1 MNINKVCAAW
11 RLVKQLSLLRAAGAA
26 GCNRSS
32 NDPIPIFQTPAS
44 DRLRLSSLFGG
55 TILAPQDAIDHAAKY
70 PIGKYGE
77 NRAYHQRFER
87 IDPALDDDLVD
98 HVDNDRQNVDPA
110 NVLPG
115 FKQQGSPVCRIFQNR
130 PEIQRSAC
138 SGVRPPGA
146 DSIEKGDE
154 RLKNQ
159 AEPKWRMHAARYVAP
174 CAYEGVKQVGR
185 CFRRMCRWLQDNE
198 FIRRFLHRS
207 EPGVWGRSDRN
218 RVVQRRWSVH
228 SHSEQD
234 TDAHSDQNGDA
245 DGDQN
250 AK

>member
-77 NRAYHQRFER
+77 NRAYNQRFER

-174 CAYEGVKQVGR
+174 CAYEGVKQVVKHHFSADGPDISA
-185 CFRRMCRWLQDNE
+185 FM
-198 FIRRFLHRS
+198 IRRYRLSEKYFVSAIADPQGSDACAARS
-207 EPGVWGRSDRN
+207 ILIGPLLSVSYGGERS
-218 RVVQRRWSVH
+218 
-228 SHSEQD
+228 
-234 TDAHSDQNGDA
+234 G
-245 DGDQN
+245 GI
-250 AK
+250 